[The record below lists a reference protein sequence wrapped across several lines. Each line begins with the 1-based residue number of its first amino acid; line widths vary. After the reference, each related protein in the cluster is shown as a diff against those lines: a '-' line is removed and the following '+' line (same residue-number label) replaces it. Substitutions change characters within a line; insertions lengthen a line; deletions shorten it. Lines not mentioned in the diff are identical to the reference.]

1 MSGVGSKLPE
11 VVSPADALR
20 TAMATTGWASQSNGP
35 VAQAIKQPL
44 LSMCSR
50 YSLCGLIIVYSDLPF
65 IVFHP
70 FFSGILPSRS
80 VEEMHSILW
89 LTFTCKMERLSGG

>member
-1 MSGVGSKLPE
+1 MGSKLPE

-50 YSLCGLIIVYSDLPF
+50 YSLCGLIIVCSDLPF
-65 IVFHP
+65 IV